1 MDNDYLK
8 YNYLDARHKHEY
20 DPKHSESSYSFEQ
33 IKALRDMAENDVYP
47 DIRFS
52 DEECNI
58 WSMFHRNF
66 LKEKDK

>member
-1 MDNDYLK
+1 MEHDYLK
-8 YNYLDARHKHEY
+8 DNYLTARDNHEY
-20 DPKHSESSYSFEQ
+20 NPKHDESSYSFEQ

-58 WSMFHRNF
+58 WSMFHS
-66 LKEKDK
+66 LYGKG

>member
-1 MDNDYLK
+1 MENDYLK

-58 WSMFHRNF
+58 WSMFHIKGGR
-66 LKEKDK
+66 

>member
-1 MDNDYLK
+1 MDYLK
-8 YNYLDARHKHEY
+8 DNYIEARDKHGSM
-20 DPKHSESSYSFEQ
+20 DNYSFEQ

-58 WSMFHRNF
+58 WSMFHR
-66 LKEKDK
+66 KG